1 MLRVGLHEL
10 HPFRK
15 TEIAKLPR
23 KPGVYVLFL
32 VQNPIYAGSA
42 ADLRS
47 GLGRAK
53 AAFPKA
59 THFSAEAVARGAVAK
74 KLRQLRDKL
83 QLVRKATFV
92 GHKSR

>member
-1 MLRVGLHEL
+1 MLGVALHEL

-23 KPGVYVLFL
+23 QPGVYVLFL
-32 VQNPIYAGSA
+32 VQNPIHAGSA
-42 ADLRS
+42 DDLRS

-59 THFSAEAVARGAVAK
+59 THFSAEVAAPGSAAR
-74 KLRQLRDKL
+74 KLRQVRDKL